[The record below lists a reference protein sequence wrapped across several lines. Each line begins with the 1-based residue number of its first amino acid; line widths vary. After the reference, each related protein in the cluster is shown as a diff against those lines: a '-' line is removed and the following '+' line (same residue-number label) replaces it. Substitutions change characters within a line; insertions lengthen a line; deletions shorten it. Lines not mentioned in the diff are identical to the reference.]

1 MPKYPWKCLNKLF
14 CLCQG
19 SEYAWSS
26 YMFDRLLKMPQT
38 LNKLG
43 FRIRHSCICKRYV
56 EFWMSDY
63 GSIHLN
69 NPWICLIMPYRPS
82 ICLNMTD
89 YCWMSLNMPEN
100 AWISCS
106 DYAKVLFF
114 LTTMTSKLSK
124 YLNEQMGTFLNVK
137 QQKWS

>member
-43 FRIRHSCICKRYV
+43 FWIRHSCICKRYA
-56 EFWMSDY
+56 EFRMSDY

-69 NPWICLIMPYRPS
+69 NSWICLIMPYRPS